1 MFQLIINRRDL
12 IKTYLCADEIPYE
25 EDNDI
30 IDNED
35 ENIED
40 ESYVETKLEEE
51 EIETETKIPKKSVKS
66 KNSKQI
72 QASQE
77 SLKSLESDLI
87 SAQTSGNFNCS
98 LCETKISFEH
108 KFQLVTHWYE
118 NHSDVNV
125 TYEVCQWCME
135 LFISSGNL
143 TKVTYNHF
151 LRYTTNYC
159 LGSSSWIH

>member
-1 MFQLIINRRDL
+1 MFQLIINRRYL

-30 IDNED
+30 IDNDNIED
-35 ENIED
+35 QNIED
-40 ESYVETKLEEE
+40 ESYVETKLEEGI
-51 EIETETKIPKKSVKS
+51 EIETKSPKKSVKS

-77 SLKSLESDLI
+77 SLKSLETDLI

-143 TKVTYNHF
+143 TKVNMKWFYF
-151 LRYTTNYC
+151 ILPIFTT
-159 LGSSSWIH
+159 L

>member
-12 IKTYLCADEIPYE
+12 IKTYLCSDEIPYE

-30 IDNED
+30 IDNENID
-35 ENIED
+35 IEDQNIEE

-51 EIETETKIPKKSVKS
+51 IEIETKSPKKSVKS

-77 SLKSLESDLI
+77 YLKSLESDVL

-98 LCETKISFEH
+98 LCETKKSFEH
-108 KFQLVTHWYE
+108 KFQLVTHWHE

-125 TYEVCQWCME
+125 TYEVCQWCMK
-135 LFISSGNL
+135 LFTSSGNL
-143 TKVTYNHF
+143 TKVNQSYKSQV
-151 LRYTTNYC
+151 L
-159 LGSSSWIH
+159 